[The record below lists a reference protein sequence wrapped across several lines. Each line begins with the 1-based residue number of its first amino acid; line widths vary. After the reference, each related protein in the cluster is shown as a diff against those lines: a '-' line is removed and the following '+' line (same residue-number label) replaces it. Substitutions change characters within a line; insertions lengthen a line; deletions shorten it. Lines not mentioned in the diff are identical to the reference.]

1 MCTKRII
8 LHLLL
13 FACSLFLDAQTMQK
27 ENFHSPKRASFY
39 SAIIP
44 GYGQF
49 YNKKYWK
56 IPIVYASIGTA
67 YYLAR
72 WNQNKYLTYKEAFQY
87 RTDQDPTTIDEFDNI
102 YSEAN
107 LITIKNYHRKN
118 RDLAYIISVGFYLL
132 NIMDASVDAHLFNF
146 TINEDVTLNITTS
159 VVNRS
164 LSYQPALSLKLN
176 LN

>member
-1 MCTKRII
+1 MSTKRII
-8 LHLLL
+8 FPLLL
-13 FACSLFLDAQTMQK
+13 FAYSHFLDAQNIQK
-27 ENFHSPKRASFY
+27 ENFHSPKRASVY

-56 IPIVYASIGTA
+56 IPIVYASIGTSFFI
-67 YYLAR
+67 AR
-72 WNQNKYLTYKEAFQY
+72 WNQNKYLIYKEALHY
-87 RTDQDPTTIDEFDNI
+87 RTDQDINTIDEFENM

-118 RDLAYIISVGFYLL
+118 RDLAYIISAGFYFL
-132 NIMDASVDAHLFNF
+132 NIIDASVDAHLFNF
-146 TINEDVTLNITTS
+146 TINEDITLNVAPS
-159 VVNRS
+159 MVDSS
-164 LSYQPALSLKLN
+164 LNFQAVLSLTLN

>member
-8 LHLLL
+8 LPLLL
-13 FACSLFLDAQTMQK
+13 FAHSLFLDAQTVQQ
-27 ENFHSPKRASFY
+27 ENFHSAKRASIY

-67 YYLAR
+67 FYIAR

-87 RTDQDPTTIDEFDNI
+87 RTDQDATTIDEFENM
-102 YSEAN
+102 YTEAN

-118 RDLAYIISVGFYLL
+118 RDLAYIISAGFYLL
-132 NIMDASVDAHLFNF
+132 NIIDASVDAHLFNF
-146 TINEDVTLNITTS
+146 TINEDVTLNIAPS
-159 VVNRS
+159 MVHSSFNF
-164 LSYQPALSLKLN
+164 QPALSLTLN